1 MAYNTPS
8 IIKVVYN
15 GFILSNIWNYDSAY
29 STLPFGGEARASQ
42 SYSISVSVLVVTSD
56 KVNIVG
62 FQQGFELRGVQL

>member
-29 STLPFGGEARASQ
+29 STLPFGGKARASQ

>member
-15 GFILSNIWNYDSAY
+15 GFILSNIWNCDSAY
-29 STLPFGGEARASQ
+29 SDGSFGGTASASQ
-42 SYSISVSVLVVTSD
+42 SYGVEYILTRVTSD